1 MKNHLRI
8 YNEIKTAFL
17 DKTFLKELNMKRK
30 EMESC
35 LLEARWIDM
44 AEELAESTDEQG
56 RFPAKMVLEACEH
69 YIDELQPVPEQGWLA
84 HCYRYVLSQLFPEM
98 GEPEGAAEYRQG
110 RRGEAQDGKGIFP
123 QEDGG

>member
-84 HCYRYVLSQLFPEM
+84 R
-98 GEPEGAAEYRQG
+98 A
-110 RRGEAQDGKGIFP
+110 RRIGSPNIE
-123 QEDGG
+123 